1 MPRKFA
7 DTSDSENKSRLQPS
21 KLRTRFKVNRFYS
34 TTSSS
39 DNGYVIFDL
48 SWDPKT
54 MEDMSPHNVQQQI
67 ISFIKGLES
76 TKEYHDFGV
85 MGRPRIIEMDAGAGV
100 AQVKV
105 RCSETRGV
113 MTLSYTDD
121 TASVPL
127 TGIR

>member
-76 TKEYHDFGV
+76 AKEYHDFGV
-85 MGRPRIIEMDAGAGV
+85 MGRPRIIEMDADAGV